1 MTPKLLIFLTISFL
15 FCHVDGFPVKV
26 TNLSPT
32 SSKDDLWSIFMS
44 TGDINSIAMNK
55 DVAIIDYMDSEAAGK
70 AVRRLNHVEFDG
82 RTLTVANA

>member
-1 MTPKLLIFLTISFL
+1 MDSRLKVQLDSFKKKYSSLT
-15 FCHVDGFPVKV
+15 V

-82 RTLTVANA
+82 RTLTVTNA

>member
-1 MTPKLLIFLTISFL
+1 MTPKFLIFLIISL
-15 FCHVDGFPVKV
+15 ICLADGFPVKV

-82 RTLTVANA
+82 RTLTVTNA

>member
-1 MTPKLLIFLTISFL
+1 MSPKSSWNSKRAHNHCATRPLREREGGGRRQMKLSKAHNEIFR
-15 FCHVDGFPVKV
+15 
-26 TNLSPT
+26 
-32 SSKDDLWSIFMS
+32 
-44 TGDINSIAMNK
+44 MNK